1 MKEQNLCIICT
12 YTNEG
17 IYIQDIVS
25 SSFTTF
31 LKKEL
36 EKFASVAHGHV

>member
-12 YTNEG
+12 YTNEE
-17 IYIQDIVS
+17 IYIQDIVN

-36 EKFASVAHGHV
+36 EKFASRASGHV